1 MCVVYSLCIYLINL
15 SYLYLTSL
23 NFWYFHYKDIPLTN
37 MSLKFIMVPNNI
49 WSTFSLEIVPVV
61 VGILM
66 IYHVLMLV
74 VPYLFKALDWNH
86 IHIIFITF
94 PIQIYYIARRP
105 DQLVMCNK
113 FPIYIVRMMTLY
125 VLLK

>member
-1 MCVVYSLCIYLINL
+1 
-15 SYLYLTSL
+15 
-23 NFWYFHYKDIPLTN
+23 

-66 IYHVLMLV
+66 IYHVLILA
-74 VPYLFKALDWNH
+74 VPYLFEALDWNH
-86 IHIIFITF
+86 THIIFIMF
-94 PIQIYYIARRP
+94 PIQFYYIARRFGL
-105 DQLVMCNK
+105 LVMCNK